1 MIEKQ
6 LSDVA
11 DKMDLERTGELF
23 DITIARADF
32 KSKELFKDDN
42 DIKKARVVV
51 QMGNI
56 HINTAKTKMSAI
68 RLIGYQ
74 NNLSQLKHAVQ
85 RKVRNS
91 RKYGK

>member
-11 DKMDLERTGELF
+11 EKMDLERTNELF

-32 KSKELFKDDN
+32 KSKEPFKDDN

-74 NNLSQLKHAVQ
+74 NNLSQLKNAVQ
-85 RKVRNS
+85 RKVRNA